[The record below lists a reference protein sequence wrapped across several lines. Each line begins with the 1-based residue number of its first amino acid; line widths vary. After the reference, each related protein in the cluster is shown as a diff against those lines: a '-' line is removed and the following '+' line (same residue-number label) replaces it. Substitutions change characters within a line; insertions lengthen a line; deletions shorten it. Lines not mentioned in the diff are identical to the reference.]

1 MRALL
6 LLLLII
12 NYTIASAQPAN
23 SKWIEGLLEF
33 DFNKS
38 PLISSHFGET
48 STFPGWHGH
57 SNISDSN
64 GNILI
69 FCNGFYLY
77 NVFGKLIE
85 NDEYFLPKK
94 QVNFFGPQDPYN
106 QRSLILPKKN
116 NQYYLFVWG
125 STDSCFE
132 KSIQV
137 NQYIPDMLAYSIVDM
152 KLNNGFGKVISNL
165 NFVINGDSLSSSQM
179 SAVRHANGN
188 DWWLIKPK
196 LSSNI
201 YHVVYVSSD
210 SVWEKNIQQVDI
222 PDSKVNG
229 RIGQSNF
236 SLDGSLYGI
245 VAFPSAQNGKIR
257 ILKFDRCSGILTKYK
272 TIPIPLDTIKYF
284 DTNLGIDTF
293 YLLPIGN
300 GICFSPNNKFV
311 YISGKYEVWQ
321 YDMDADE
328 IINIRSENDTIINP
342 CEYTN
347 MYNSIDGRI
356 YVGYSAGNCQ
366 TLTYIENPNLKGKAC
381 NLCQNCFSKPSDPLH
396 YTCAP
401 PNMPN
406 YSLGALKG
414 SPCDTIGKLQNQTM
428 VVYPNP
434 ASNYLQVYFPQAM
447 NSNVELALYDMLGQR
462 VYSWN
467 KTLNSKQEV
476 VLSLPKLS
484 VGLYTLQAEVNGDKY
499 VAKVLIE

>member
-188 DWWLIKPK
+188 DWWLIKPN

-201 YHVVYVSSD
+201 YHVVYV
-210 SVWEKNIQQVDI
+210 
-222 PDSKVNG
+222 
-229 RIGQSNF
+229 
-236 SLDGSLYGI
+236 L
-245 VAFPSAQNGKIR
+245 
-257 ILKFDRCSGILTKYK
+257 
-272 TIPIPLDTIKYF
+272 
-284 DTNLGIDTF
+284 
-293 YLLPIGN
+293 
-300 GICFSPNNKFV
+300 
-311 YISGKYEVWQ
+311 
-321 YDMDADE
+321 
-328 IINIRSENDTIINP
+328 
-342 CEYTN
+342 
-347 MYNSIDGRI
+347 
-356 YVGYSAGNCQ
+356 
-366 TLTYIENPNLKGKAC
+366 
-381 NLCQNCFSKPSDPLH
+381 
-396 YTCAP
+396 
-401 PNMPN
+401 
-406 YSLGALKG
+406 
-414 SPCDTIGKLQNQTM
+414 
-428 VVYPNP
+428 
-434 ASNYLQVYFPQAM
+434 
-447 NSNVELALYDMLGQR
+447 
-462 VYSWN
+462 
-467 KTLNSKQEV
+467 
-476 VLSLPKLS
+476 
-484 VGLYTLQAEVNGDKY
+484 
-499 VAKVLIE
+499 